1 MGLHSLL
8 LISSAIGGH
17 AEHGPVRGDGGDD
30 PVLVATAQE
39 TELGPWMNGVHV
51 EGLSRWLSSN
61 EGAPPVGDDHQGLD
75 VVSEL
80 AGDLNDE
87 LVVEQL
93 NLMDVVAYVA
103 HNW

>member
-8 LISSAIGGH
+8 LISSTIGGH
-17 AEHGPVRGDGGDD
+17 AEHGPVRGDGGEA
-30 PVLVATAQE
+30 PVVATAQE
-39 TELGPWMNGVHV
+39 TELGHWMAGVHV

-61 EGAPPVGDDHQGLD
+61 EGAPPVGDDHYGLD

-93 NLMDVVAYVA
+93 NLIDSAALVPP
-103 HNW
+103 NW

>member
-17 AEHGPVRGDGGDD
+17 AEHGPVRGDGGEA
-30 PVLVATAQE
+30 PVEATAQE
-39 TELGPWMNGVHV
+39 TELGHRMAAVHV

-61 EGAPPVGDDHQGLD
+61 EGAPPVGDDHQAVD
-75 VVSEL
+75 PVRVL

>member
-17 AEHGPVRGDGGDD
+17 AEHGPVRGDGGEA
-30 PVLVATAQE
+30 PVDATAQE

-80 AGDLNDE
+80 AGDLNNE
-87 LVVEQL
+87 LIVEQL
-93 NLMDVVAYVA
+93 NLLDGAASVAR
-103 HNW
+103 NT

>member
-17 AEHGPVRGDGGDD
+17 VEHGPVRGDGGDD

-39 TELGPWMNGVHV
+39 TELSLWMAGVHV
-51 EGLSRWLSSN
+51 EGVSNWLPSN
-61 EGAPPVGDDHQGLD
+61 EGAPPVGDDHQAVD
-75 VVSEL
+75 PVRVL

-93 NLMDVVAYVA
+93 NLIDVAALVPR
-103 HNW
+103 NW

>member
-17 AEHGPVRGDGGDD
+17 AEHGPVRGDGGEA
-30 PVLVATAQE
+30 PVVATAQE
-39 TELGPWMNGVHV
+39 TELGRWMNGVHV
-51 EGLSRWLSSN
+51 EGGSRWLSSN

-80 AGDLNDE
+80 AGDLNEE

-93 NLMDVVAYVA
+93 NLMDVAACVAR
-103 HNW
+103 NW